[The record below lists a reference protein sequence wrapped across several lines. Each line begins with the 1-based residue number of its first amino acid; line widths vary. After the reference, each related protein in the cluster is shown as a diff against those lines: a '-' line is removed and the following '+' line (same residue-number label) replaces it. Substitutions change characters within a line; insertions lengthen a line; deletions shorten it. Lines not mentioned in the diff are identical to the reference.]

1 MQELTDRQLIDRE
14 LTRYSAAGWQ
24 IVSQSESSFQV
35 SQSHVVSSVAM
46 VLLVL
51 APFGLGVFLSLFSV
65 AIGTVLLWLALL
77 CAILLALDHLSA
89 RPKLLFITAD
99 QLRTLT
105 AASIEYNASGVIVCS
120 VCQTPTRID
129 ATACENCKRYYGIT
143 PVFSG
148 QDRLCLDNLRTKG
161 QVSDAGYIQKRQ
173 KLIDEM

>member
-35 SQSHVVSSVAM
+35 GQSHVVSSAAM
-46 VLLVL
+46 VLLVAVPL
-51 APFGLGVFLSLFSV
+51 GLGVFLSLFSV
-65 AIGTVLLWLALL
+65 AVGTVLFWLALL
-77 CAILLALDHLSA
+77 CAILLTLDHLSA
-89 RPKLLFITAD
+89 RPKLLYITAD
-99 QLRTLT
+99 QLRTPT
-105 AASIEYNASGVIVCS
+105 PASIEYNARGVIVCS

-148 QDRLCLDNLRTKG
+148 HDRPCLDNLRTKG
-161 QVSDAGYIQKRQ
+161 LVSDAEYAQKRQ
-173 KLIDEM
+173 KLLDEM